1 MENSCKLWIQQ
12 NYQISGLCKT
22 NKLSLV
28 LTYFFVGDRVGV
40 WEGWEE
46 YEILDGF

>member
-1 MENSCKLWIQQ
+1 MYPAKLSNKW
-12 NYQISGLCKT
+12 SECKT

-46 YEILDGF
+46 YEILDGFYLH